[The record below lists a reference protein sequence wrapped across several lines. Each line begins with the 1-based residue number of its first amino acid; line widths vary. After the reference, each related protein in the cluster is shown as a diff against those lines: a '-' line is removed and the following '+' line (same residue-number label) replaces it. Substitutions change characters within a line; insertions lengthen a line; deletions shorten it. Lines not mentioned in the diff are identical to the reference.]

1 MKEIFD
7 ITDKIVSEA
16 IGVDL
21 KVIEEYLE
29 LKRKHQ
35 NNEEPQQDKDKFEN
49 KEDIPQTNPEV
60 QNEELVN
67 KVENSAKSKT
77 NKKPL
82 F

>member
-35 NNEEPQQDKDKFEN
+35 TDEEPKQDKDKFEN
-49 KEDIPQTNPEV
+49 KEDIPQTNPET
-60 QNEELVN
+60 QNEGIAD
-67 KVENSAKSKT
+67 KVEKSAEDKT